1 MRHIFVIA
9 LSFAATLT
17 NAQHSGQLLPI
28 NGTKLYVTVKGEGE
42 PLVVIHG
49 GPGLNQTYFT
59 PYLEGLEKDFK
70 VIYYDQRASGKS
82 ATPGLDSI
90 SIKFLVD
97 DIEAI
102 RKHLNLKKINILAH
116 SWGAVLAAGYGS
128 DYMKNVNTMIL
139 SNPSPLSREY
149 DSEIMQLTKKRIA
162 SADSTERARLLKSGL
177 KTPAEY
183 EQLMKLTFRMS
194 AFNRSNMDK
203 INFNIPENFTKAN
216 RSLFGGLMRDPS
228 FQKNFYNDLKKFDFP
243 VLIITGE
250 LDILSDSA
258 IQRLRSSLPKSRIE
272 SFTES
277 GHFPFVEETKKFN
290 KVVGQFIK
298 KKK

>member
-1 MRHIFVIA
+1 MRPIFIII
-9 LSFAATLT
+9 LCFAGILA
-17 NAQHSGQLLPI
+17 NAQDFGELLPI
-28 NGTKLYVTVKGEGE
+28 NGTKIYVTAKGEGE
-42 PLVVIHG
+42 PLLVIHG
-49 GPGLNQTYFT
+49 GPGLNHSYFI
-59 PYLEGLEKDFK
+59 PYLEGLEKNFK

-82 ATPGLDSI
+82 AIPGQDSV
-90 SIKFLVD
+90 SIKFMVD

-116 SWGAVLAAGYGS
+116 SWGAVLAASYGS
-128 DYMKNVNTMIL
+128 DYTNNVNTLIL

-149 DSEIMQLTKKRIA
+149 DAEIMQLSKKRISA
-162 SADSTERARLLKSGL
+162 ADSTARGVLLKSGM

-183 EQLMKLTFRMS
+183 EQLMKLTFKMS

-203 INFNIPENFTKAN
+203 INFNIPENFTNAN

-243 VLIITGE
+243 VLIVTGE

-277 GHFPFVEETKKFN
+277 GHFPFVEETRKFN

-298 KKK
+298 KKQ